1 MTRRERR
8 RDPFRDGPQNPVTL
22 VEQAAVD
29 LFYDYDQLPEAIR
42 DPVRRS
48 AITIKPRLKRAAE
61 DIFVIGQE
69 LQAVK
74 DRLPHG
80 SYTDWLDVEFG
91 LSERMAQRFV
101 GVSERLGGKSDKL
114 SLLPPS
120 TLYLLAAPST
130 PDEAIQT
137 VERKLDAGERIRV
150 AMVRQAIEEAKRQSV
165 PASQMIIDGTVLERE
180 IADVRSADTV
190 EVERRATAVGLD
202 QLLSQVVRMLE
213 GGPVKDWALLL
224 HNDALGDVR
233 RELIRLRGELRS
245 QVLNPQPP
253 FDTDD
258 AT

>member
-1 MTRRERR
+1 MTRRDRR
-8 RDPFRDGPQNPVTL
+8 RDPFRDGPQHPVTV

-29 LFYDYDQLPEAIR
+29 LFYDYDQLPQTIR
-42 DPVRRS
+42 DAVRRS

-101 GVSERLGGKSDKL
+101 SVSERLGGKSDKL
-114 SLLPPS
+114 SVLPPS

-130 PDEAIQT
+130 PDQAIQT

-150 AMVRQAIEEAKRQSV
+150 AMVRQAIEEAKRQTRL
-165 PASQMIIDGTVLERE
+165 ASETVIDGVVLESE
-180 IADVRSADTV
+180 IVDNV

-202 QLLSQVVRMLE
+202 QLLSQVVRLLE

-233 RELIRLRGELRS
+233 RELLRLREELRN
-245 QVLNPQPP
+245 QVLSPQPSTEETP
-253 FDTDD
+253 EE
-258 AT
+258 